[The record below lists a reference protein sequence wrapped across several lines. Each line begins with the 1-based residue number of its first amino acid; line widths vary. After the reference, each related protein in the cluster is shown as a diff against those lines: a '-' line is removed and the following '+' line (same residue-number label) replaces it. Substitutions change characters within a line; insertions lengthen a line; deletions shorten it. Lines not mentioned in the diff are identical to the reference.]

1 MVSETSRVALVT
13 GGASG
18 IGLATVRRWSAEG
31 IQVVAADVDDAAGQS
46 AVADLAKDGLQAAF
60 LHCDVAS
67 EASVRETLERVEA
80 MYGRLDM
87 AFNNAGVEQRRAT
100 VIDCTE
106 DNWDRTVDTNLKG
119 VWLSMKHEISLMRRS
134 GGGAIVNTT
143 SVVGSRGVY
152 GAPAYVAS
160 KHGIIGLTR
169 CAALE
174 EAPHN
179 IRVNAVAPGHI
190 LTPMVERVI
199 TKEPQKHDAYLAN
212 TPLGRLGSADDV
224 AQAVTWLCSEAAAFV
239 TGSVVDVD
247 GGVLSR

>member
-18 IGLATVRRWSAEG
+18 IGLATVRRWSTQG
-31 IQVVAADVDDAAGQS
+31 IRVIAADVDEAAGRT
-46 AVADLAKDGLQAAF
+46 AVADLASEGLEATF

-67 EASVRETLERVEA
+67 EASVREMLEQIEA
-80 MYGRLDM
+80 TYGRLDM

-100 VIDCTE
+100 VVDCTE
-106 DNWDRTVDTNLKG
+106 DNWDRTIDTNLKG
-119 VWLSMKHEISLMRRS
+119 VWLSMKHEIGLMRRS

-169 CAALE
+169 GAAIE
-174 EAPHN
+174 EAPNN

-190 LTPMVERVI
+190 RTPMVERVI
-199 TKEPQKHDAYLAN
+199 EKEPQKLDAYLTN
-212 TPLGRLGSADDV
+212 TPLGRLGSADEV
-224 AQAVTWLCSEAAAFV
+224 AQVVTWLCSEAAGFV